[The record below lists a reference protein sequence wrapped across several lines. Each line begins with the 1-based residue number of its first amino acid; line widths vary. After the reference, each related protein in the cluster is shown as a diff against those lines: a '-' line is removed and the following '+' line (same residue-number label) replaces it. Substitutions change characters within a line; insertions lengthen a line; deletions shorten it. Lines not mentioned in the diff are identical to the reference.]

1 MDGYRQQKRLL
12 LAQGQEMQRM
22 AEQLADEQVK
32 ENLHTLIHTLE
43 SEQFFVTVVGEFSRG
58 KSTLMNALLGEN
70 ILPTAIR
77 PTTAVLT
84 FIHHEDGKTARIH
97 DRQGRCREIPWDRKV
112 FKEFTALRDVDA
124 GEIRCMEL
132 GVPLADIPEDI
143 ILVDTPGVNDV
154 SEQRMDV
161 TYEYIPVSD
170 AVIFV
175 LSAKQ
180 PLTQSEWQFL
190 QDFVAESAIRHF
202 FFVLNFKDAV
212 DARELSEAAADVR
225 RRLSH
230 LMPEEEIRIFPI
242 SAKEALAAKED
253 GDAPRLDAS
262 GYTAWFQAFRTFLQG
277 DARHEKKL
285 ARYREHLGGLRQ
297 MLLEHVSLREQEA
310 QLDRAERIA
319 VGEGLQ
325 TEKELAERRFG
336 EIRVRLEKL
345 PAQWAQEV
353 QRLIQ
358 DAGEDFI
365 QEHRIMINAAER
377 EKDIV
382 RYAEEVLPLALQR
395 HWKQWLEYRQEK
407 LLHRVNGDLQALAQE
422 YCDAFSERQIFFD
435 LCKRAQVT
443 PPRPQSVQ
451 IDGKEQIERVQLI
464 GQVGTAAVIGG
475 MAFVSGFALAA
486 IPLVAFGGNNLG
498 SFVTQK
504 FYVDEKLREQR
515 DYLKEQLPRLLED
528 TAQMIEQALLQE
540 FRQSADKL
548 SATLRRDFDLMWFAM
563 EQRIREDRASLQRA
577 DAAYQTDLRAL
588 ADCRSN
594 LLLLGE

>member
-1 MDGYRQQKRLL
+1 MEGDEMDGYRQQKRLL

-97 DRQGRCREIPWDRKV
+97 DRQGRCREIPWDRKA

-212 DARELSEAAADVR
+212 DARELSEAVADVR

-242 SAKEALAAKED
+242 SAKEALAAKEE

-325 TEKELAERRFG
+325 TEKELVEAAGLRYKR
-336 EIRVRLEKL
+336 IAATDHIWPS
-345 PAQWAQEV
+345 PAAVDEFV
-353 QRLIQ
+353 QFYKSMPEDVWLHFHCQ
-358 DAGEDFI
+358 AGEGRTTEFLAMYDILKNPAVPLQDILYRQCLLGGSYVAHVEPEGSTYWKVPYYAEKAKHIALFYRYV
-365 QEHRIMINAAER
+365 QENEGAGFAVSWSDWLAAPESDDDAAE
-377 EKDIV
+377 
-382 RYAEEVLPLALQR
+382 
-395 HWKQWLEYRQEK
+395 
-407 LLHRVNGDLQALAQE
+407 
-422 YCDAFSERQIFFD
+422 
-435 LCKRAQVT
+435 
-443 PPRPQSVQ
+443 
-451 IDGKEQIERVQLI
+451 
-464 GQVGTAAVIGG
+464 
-475 MAFVSGFALAA
+475 
-486 IPLVAFGGNNLG
+486 
-498 SFVTQK
+498 
-504 FYVDEKLREQR
+504 
-515 DYLKEQLPRLLED
+515 
-528 TAQMIEQALLQE
+528 
-540 FRQSADKL
+540 
-548 SATLRRDFDLMWFAM
+548 
-563 EQRIREDRASLQRA
+563 
-577 DAAYQTDLRAL
+577 
-588 ADCRSN
+588 
-594 LLLLGE
+594 